1 MCCTWSQACIRCT
14 HNVLQ
19 LMLCSACRIA
29 LVSVASHSWSMGWQ
43 WAVLRGYSPLSNAW
57 GGEEAPSVKA
67 MGLQRSTSLLLW
79 NQYWGPPAP
88 WEASLVCFAVG
99 LGNNWCLPPVG
110 RETREK
116 SSKWS
121 TETCQTQRL
130 CKGESRENAKTNR
143 SGAQPHAWPWHKIVL
158 QLQDQP
164 VPQFPILQHEKTQD
178 YPLNLTAWHRHRSSL
193 HLHPSH
199 SLNISIPTLSQSL
212 HSPFFPLP
220 SSLSAH
226 AKCGGNRGDLVCC
239 LLLPVLGCGGG
250 RQSPSVPGKDAA
262 RRTQQG
268 RQAAPAAP
276 WLGGRWHSRSFRVV
290 SPSTGSGTGWQ
301 ELRSALLQ
309 AQRWS
314 REMLPGAGV
323 YYFPWE
329 INSSVPEGEALRT
342 FGRLC
347 CYNLARS
354 EAILSAQHSAAQH
367 HVCVD
372 TRLVEPFEAQ
382 LGSLYMVLG
391 EAEHREGENPVI
403 KARIL
408 TCVEGMN
415 VPLLEQAI
423 QEQRKYFSERQQRM
437 GTDAS

>member
-1 MCCTWSQACIRCT
+1 MGGITC
-14 HNVLQ
+14 L
-19 LMLCSACRIA
+19 LCSGLGQQ
-29 LVSVASHSWSMGWQ
+29 LVSSSSGA
-43 WAVLRGYSPLSNAW
+43 R
-57 GGEEAPSVKA
+57 
-67 MGLQRSTSLLLW
+67 
-79 NQYWGPPAP
+79 NQ
-88 WEASLVCFAVG
+88 
-99 LGNNWCLPPVG
+99 
-110 RETREK
+110 REK

-130 CKGESRENAKTNR
+130 CKGESRENAKRNH

-226 AKCGGNRGDLVCC
+226 AKCGGNRGDLVGC

-250 RQSPSVPGKDAA
+250 RLSPSVPGEDAA

-342 FGRLC
+342 FGR
-347 CYNLARS
+347 
-354 EAILSAQHSAAQH
+354 
-367 HVCVD
+367 
-372 TRLVEPFEAQ
+372 
-382 LGSLYMVLG
+382 
-391 EAEHREGENPVI
+391 
-403 KARIL
+403 
-408 TCVEGMN
+408 
-415 VPLLEQAI
+415 
-423 QEQRKYFSERQQRM
+423 
-437 GTDAS
+437 